1 MREMGIPEEEIPQS
15 RDKMLTE
22 HADAFYSLVK
32 RHPDKPIIGFTYR
45 SLQEG
50 MVRYL
55 LDRAIPIYQDPE
67 RAARAMAA
75 VLQYHRVRDVIGSR

>member
-1 MREMGIPEEEIPQS
+1 MGVSEEEIPKT
-15 RDKMLTE
+15 RNKMLID
-22 HADAFYSLVK
+22 HAEAFRSLVK
-32 RHPDKPIIGFTYR
+32 RHPDKPIVGFTYR

-75 VLQYHRVRDVIGSR
+75 VLQYHRVRESIATSDV

>member
-1 MREMGIPEEEIPQS
+1 
-15 RDKMLTE
+15 
-22 HADAFYSLVK
+22 
-32 RHPDKPIIGFTYR
+32 
-45 SLQEG
+45 

-75 VLQYHRVRDVIGSR
+75 VLQYHRVRESIATSDV